1 MRTRAYRRHK
11 EEQKVIT
18 RLKLMAMQGKH
29 SWPIDILG
37 TNRYRNR
44 TFNSRWIVFI
54 GSPEHYMYKT
64 HTTKKWD
71 SERKDKWGHKGKKG
85 RYDNDSH
92 NTRVADK
99 KFFKRMLKDD
109 LGIEKFNFNYGSLQ
123 DHTTE

>member
-1 MRTRAYRRHK
+1 MRNRAYRRYK
-11 EEQKVIT
+11 EEQKVVY
-18 RLKLMAMQGKH
+18 RLRYMAPQRRYY
-29 SWPIDILG
+29 WPNDIRDNRV
-37 TNRYRNR
+37 TNPM
-44 TFNSRWIVFI
+44 WIMFI

-123 DHTTE
+123 DSTTE